1 MISAPEESAG
11 INERNDALGE
21 EAPLRNE
28 SEQEGTMT
36 HSDAEADEPRPE
48 SCWDKVPIIGT
59 CHKLYGKY
67 DGTFLTML
75 GM

>member
-1 MISAPEESAG
+1 MIRNVEESAG
-11 INERNDALGE
+11 INERNDAGE
-21 EAPLRNE
+21 DVPLRNE
-28 SEQEGTMT
+28 SEQDGIIT
-36 HSDAEADEPRPE
+36 HQDAEADEPRPA